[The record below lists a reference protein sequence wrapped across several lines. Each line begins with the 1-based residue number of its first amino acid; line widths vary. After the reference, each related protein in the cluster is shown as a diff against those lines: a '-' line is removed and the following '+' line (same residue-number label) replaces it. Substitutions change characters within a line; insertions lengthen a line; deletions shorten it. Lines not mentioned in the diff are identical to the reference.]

1 MVISPQDIEQVSTR
15 VGELAAYDAA
25 GLSKDQLMDVMESIG
40 KLERLVGALSSRY
53 AGELARRATPDHL
66 GGGLARQQGF
76 GNPGKMWSTISG
88 GSVGGAKRA
97 ISAGDAFSPRPPT
110 LKHGKDN
117 SNTAD
122 APVKQPTAPKY
133 PVVAKAS
140 LAGELSVDAA
150 GLIVDGLNKVRERL
164 EESDLVTLEQRLVA
178 KAVKMTVH
186 QVQKMVT
193 RAVARVNREDHEK
206 RARENHDARYL
217 WWKQTHDGKVVIHGE
232 MDSVT
237 AAPII
242 SVLEQMT
249 TRDVRKQGRGEAG
262 VEDTRTVGQM
272 RADAFHEMARHM
284 LGCTQADRS
293 GVRTTV
299 IVRMGLGDLLR
310 GDGLGSIDGIEQP
323 LSVRE
328 LRRLSGEAGFIP
340 EVLAGDGEVLDLGRP
355 VRFFTPAQRKA
366 LLARDGG
373 CAKCHAPPEYCE
385 AHHIRWWLHGGETH
399 LSNGVMLC
407 TRCHHDVH
415 RLGWEIEASPTG
427 VSFIP
432 PPHIDPDREHQPG
445 GSAMFDVEIPP
456 PRSYLPPVTAE
467 DEAMVKAWAREE
479 RERVGLDEDQLLEF
493 EFEFV

>member
-1 MVISPQDIEQVSTR
+1 MVIKPQDLEQVSTR
-15 VGELAAYDAA
+15 VGELAAHDAA
-25 GLSKDQLMDVMESIG
+25 DLSKDQLMDVIESIG

-53 AGELARRATPDHL
+53 AGELARRSTPDHF
-66 GGGLARQQGF
+66 GGGLARQQGY

-97 ISAGDAFSPRPPT
+97 ISAGDAFSPRPPAPT
-110 LKHGKDN
+110 DSKDN
-117 SNTAD
+117 SNPAD
-122 APVKQPTAPKY
+122 ARAEQPPAPKY
-133 PVVAKAS
+133 PVVAQAS
-140 LAGELSVDAA
+140 MAGELSVDAA
-150 GLIVDGLNKVRERL
+150 GLIVDGLNKVRDRL
-164 EESDLVTLEQRLVA
+164 EEADLDVLEQRLVS
-178 KAVKMTVH
+178 KAVTMTAYE
-186 QVQKMVT
+186 VQKMVT

-206 RARENHDARYL
+206 RERENYDARYL

-249 TRDVRKQGRGEAG
+249 TRDVRRKGR
-262 VEDTRTVGQM
+262 DKSKNPDPRTVGQM
-272 RADAFHEMARHM
+272 RADAFRDLARHM
-284 LGCTQADRS
+284 LGCSQGERS

-299 IVRMGLGDLLR
+299 IVRMGLGDLMK
-310 GDGLGSIDGIEQP
+310 GQGLGSIDGIEQP
-323 LSVRE
+323 ISVRE

-340 EVLAGDGEVLDLGRP
+340 EVLAGDGEVLDLGKP
-355 VRFFTPAQRKA
+355 ERFFSAPQRKA
-366 LLARDGG
+366 LLERDGG

-385 AHHIRWWLHGGETH
+385 AHHIRWWVHGGDTY

-407 TRCHHDVH
+407 TRCHHDIH
-415 RLGWEIEASPTG
+415 NLGWEIEATPTE

-445 GSAMFDVEIPP
+445 GSARFDVDIPP

-467 DEAMVKAWAREE
+467 DEAMVKAWAQEDRD
-479 RERVGLDEDQLLEF
+479 RRGLDEDRLLEF
-493 EFEFV
+493 EYV